1 MNRDVG
7 IPYKLKATNTL
18 NDTNDFEL
26 TFLDPKSS
34 LNVLAQKRNFNQTDR
49 KEKDQLKK
57 FEKPVLKKR
66 SPVP

>member
-34 LNVLAQKRNFNQTDR
+34 LNVLAQKRNFNLTDR
-49 KEKDQLKK
+49 KE
-57 FEKPVLKKR
+57 
-66 SPVP
+66 